1 MHSRGV
7 ELIFRRDRTMFG
19 NDAATDK
26 ALHKMVMRR
35 LQRSGSQG
43 GLNAVVQRG
52 SVTITGKLQHESQ
65 RLVVIKALRSVS
77 GVRNVIDQLQ
87 SPPKKKPEISQQRP
101 SQPAAEPIADTSEA
115 LSPQSVDD
123 NGDR

>member
-1 MHSRGV
+1 
-7 ELIFRRDRTMFG
+7 MFG
-19 NDAATDK
+19 NDAASDK

-52 SVTITGKLQHESQ
+52 SVTITGKLQHEDQ
-65 RLVVIKALRSVS
+65 RLTVIRALRSVS

-87 SPPKKKPEISQQRP
+87 APPKKQREVRQYRP
-101 SQPAAEPIADTSEA
+101 SEPEVVAAEETILP
-115 LSPQSVDD
+115 LPPQSSDE
-123 NGDR
+123 NGDPACDE